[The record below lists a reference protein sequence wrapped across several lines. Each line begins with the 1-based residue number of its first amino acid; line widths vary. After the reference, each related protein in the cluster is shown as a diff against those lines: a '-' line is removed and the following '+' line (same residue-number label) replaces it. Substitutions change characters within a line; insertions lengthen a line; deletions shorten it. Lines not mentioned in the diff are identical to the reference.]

1 MSVTACLRCGLGG
14 DNFHAKIMQ
23 GIFCLMRANREATAL
38 KPAIGII
45 GIGERI
51 FSRRENI

>member
-1 MSVTACLRCGLGG
+1 LPALRAGG
-14 DNFHAKIMQ
+14 DNSHAKTMQ
-23 GIFCLMRANREATAL
+23 GIFCLTRANREATAL